1 MSTGLRPGV
10 EVGMAQGSRNG
21 NGRET
26 SMFGLLLPVLLVL
39 VVALVLNAFS
49 DIPPTGPEPPR
60 TPTPVND
67 TR

>member
-1 MSTGLRPGV
+1 
-10 EVGMAQGSRNG
+10 MAEGSRNG
-21 NGRET
+21 NGEET

-60 TPTPVND
+60 TPAPVSD